1 MASRAH
7 PGSLRS
13 RVGDRQTHQPVAP
26 ARVAVAR
33 APRARP
39 SHQAFAAMAGV
50 ITARGLA
57 ATRHDVQRPQ
67 PRTGTDPNAVDGQPK
82 PGSPAV
88 SGDTTAGAAGAAE
101 SVCATVGATVGATDG
116 VGPTLA
122 RTEVSSGRT
131 WFVGVG
137 DAVTPMEGCG
147 TGPGSGSLEPA
158 RMIATAAPAAP
169 VATNRPATTAARGIW
184 RSRAGSTSMNR

>member
-39 SHQAFAAMAGV
+39 SHQAV
-50 ITARGLA
+50 
-57 ATRHDVQRPQ
+57 
-67 PRTGTDPNAVDGQPK
+67 
-82 PGSPAV
+82 
-88 SGDTTAGAAGAAE
+88 AAE
-101 SVCATVGATVGATDG
+101 SVGVTVGAADNAPVGAAGG

-131 WFVGVG
+131 WFVVVG
-137 DAVTPMEGCG
+137 DAVTPMDGCG
-147 TGPGSGSLEPA
+147 AGPGS
-158 RMIATAAPAAP
+158 
-169 VATNRPATTAARGIW
+169 
-184 RSRAGSTSMNR
+184 